1 MIKQFLNRILGNN
14 KKPNKPNTSNNVLA
28 QPQQFKKKIKT
39 PTTKPNK
46 VTQNDMKTAT
56 DSKVLRVAKLIMVTA
71 DNNNKY
77 YEMKETAGDE
87 IHVTYG
93 RVGSTGTSKTY
104 PSGRWNSLYNSKV
117 RKGYKDQTQL
127 FATVKKEIKLAD
139 IDDALVQQLVNDLMR
154 YAKKSIQQNYNVTA
168 DEVTGLQVEAAQKL
182 LDGLVK
188 KAKMKMDVA
197 QFNEHLLELF
207 QVIPRRMSNV
217 RDHLIK
223 EKPSGYKALGVIKNM
238 LGEEQATLD
247 VMRGQ
252 VELNAKQKVAV
263 EKEEELDLL
272 QAMGLQIETE
282 EDAKAIKQI
291 KKLMG
296 PEANTFSKAYKV
308 NNIRTRTSFD
318 GYLANLPAEGTKAG
332 ATRRKK
338 ELFWHGSRNENWMSI
353 LETGL
358 VLRPANAVIT
368 GKMFGYGLY
377 FADKFKKSLNYTSL
391 RGSYWAKGSQNKG
404 YLALFD
410 VHVGKQLKIQ
420 KHKSW
425 CYELNEKKL
434 KARGTYDS
442 LYAKGGADLVNNE
455 YIVYNHHQCTVRYL
469 VEVSV

>member
-1 MIKQFLNRILGNN
+1 MIKQFLNHILGKN
-14 KKPNKPNTSNNVLA
+14 KKPTKSNTSNNVLT
-28 QPQQFKKKIKT
+28 QQQQFKKKIKT
-39 PTTKPNK
+39 PSAKPKK
-46 VTQNDMKTAT
+46 VTQNDMKTSA
-56 DSKVLRVAKLIMVTA
+56 DSTPLRVAKLIMVTA
-71 DNNNKY
+71 NNNNKF
-77 YEMKETAGDE
+77 YEMQETADGQ

-93 RVGSTGTSKTY
+93 RVGSSGTSTSY

-168 DEVTGLQVEAAQKL
+168 DEVTELQVEAAQKL
-182 LDGLVK
+182 LDALVK
-188 KAKMKMDVA
+188 KAKMKMDVGV
-197 QFNEHLLELF
+197 FNDQLLELF

-223 EKPSGYKALGVIKNM
+223 EKPSGYKALGVIKDM

-247 VMRGQ
+247 VMRSQ
-252 VELNAKQKVAV
+252 VELNAKTKVA
-263 EKEEELDLL
+263 EAKEEELDLL

-282 EDAKAIKQI
+282 EDAKAIQQI

-296 PEANTFSKAYKV
+296 PEAKTFSKAYKV

-318 GYLANLPAEGTKAG
+318 EYLAKAKD
-332 ATRRKK
+332 KK
-338 ELFWHGSRNENWMSI
+338 LELFWHGSRNENWMSI

-434 KARGTYDS
+434 KAKGTYDS